1 MGAGGH
7 GADGVGA
14 GADPDRPARG
24 RPAQDPRQV
33 CPMYP
38 NIRYIRVDLDIS
50 GSSRPSASPSR
61 TACGSPS
68 ATRPSTPT
76 ASKGSPW
83 SASVCWIRPAST
95 QSAASVCWIRP
106 ASTQSAASVCWIRPA
121 STQSAAS
128 VCRIRQS
135 AAPTRS
141 AAGSHAKPNRPPR
154 RTAPPTSRSGR
165 RMQAKLETS
174 RVFTVSM
181 RQ

>member
-50 GSSRPSASPSR
+50 GSSRPSASPPR

-106 ASTQSAASVCWIRPA
+106 ASTR
-121 STQSAAS
+121 SAAS